1 MMVLY
6 GQRMMRES
14 VLTEYVKNGVK
25 PNHVRST
32 IRKQMAYTLDKTA
45 WNMPEYSNRGLICAV
60 SFHLS
65 WDVYGDP
72 A

>member
-25 PNHVRST
+25 PNHVPIHYQETDGVHTGQNS
-32 IRKQMAYTLDKTA
+32 A
-45 WNMPEYSNRGLICAV
+45 EYA
-60 SFHLS
+60 
-65 WDVYGDP
+65 
-72 A
+72 